1 MSEPMRPGRWYVRA
15 IRGLQ
20 LLSIVFMWSFLAGV
34 VTWMVNVVRVSR
46 AQGDAL
52 TASVGISL
60 VAVPV
65 YTLVASVL
73 TYVFFGLQ
81 SGRRRGGDS

>member
-1 MSEPMRPGRWYVRA
+1 MPEDPVRGPTYRRG
-15 IRGLQ
+15 IRALQ
-20 LLSIVFMWSFLAGV
+20 LLSIVLMWAFLGAV
-34 VTWMVNVVRVSR
+34 VTWMVNVVSVSR

-73 TYVFFGLQ
+73 TYVFIGLQ
-81 SGRRRGGDS
+81 RGRRGPDR

>member
-1 MSEPMRPGRWYVRA
+1 MPEPARHGRWYQ
-15 IRGLQ
+15 RGIHALQ
-20 LLSIVFMWSFLAGV
+20 LMSIVLMWAFLGGV
-34 VTWMVNVVRVSR
+34 VTWMTNVVGVSR

-73 TYVFFGLQ
+73 TYVYFGLRR
-81 SGRRRGGDS
+81 GRRPEK

>member
-1 MSEPMRPGRWYVRA
+1 MPERSQHGPWYERGIRA
-15 IRGLQ
+15 LQ
-20 LLSIVFMWSFLAGV
+20 LMSIVLMWAFLGAA
-34 VTWMVNVVRVSR
+34 VTWMVNVVSVAR

-73 TYVFFGLQ
+73 TYVFIGLQ
-81 SGRRRGGDS
+81 MGRKGPER